1 MIGQMI
7 QLYFA
12 VGAVFVIYLV
22 TNSFKKKE
30 KNNRIISIDDKKCAR
45 CNSCI
50 THCPNDV
57 LKMEPEEGKDMHVI
71 VKNPNQCTAC
81 QHCIKSCNFGAIRL
95 IDKIPLS
102 SAQGKIQFDNKH

>member
-12 VGAVFVIYLV
+12 IGAIFVIYLL
-22 TNSFKKKE
+22 TNSFKKKK

-50 THCPNDV
+50 THCPNGV
-57 LKMEPEEGKDMHVI
+57 LKMEPEEGKDMHVTVI
-71 VKNPNQCTAC
+71 NPNLCTEC
-81 QHCIKSCNFGAIRL
+81 EHCIKSCNFGAIRL
-95 IDKIPLS
+95 IDKIQFS
-102 SAQGKIQFDNKH
+102 STQEKI